1 MSHELPERNERLHE
15 LARNES
21 VVCYNSSIMVSS
33 FAHQQQGRVA
43 GVVHHF
49 KYHFASK
56 DRDFRKYVDQT
67 QKDAD

>member
-43 GVVHHF
+43 RVVHHF

-56 DRDFRKYVDQT
+56 D
-67 QKDAD
+67 